1 MLASLF
7 NKVAQVSIFV
17 FLLSLTFPVYAQPGN
32 PGDPGV
38 PLGGIEFLIAAGALF
53 GVKKWLDRGK
63 KG

>member
-1 MLASLF
+1 MLALLF
-7 NKVAQVSIFV
+7 KVARVSLFV

-38 PLGGIEFLIAAGALF
+38 PIGGIEILIAAGALF